1 MLESNNK
8 NISVGITNLEFH
20 NLFSIYHAVKS
31 LGYKVK
37 IYSLEQSKYN
47 CDILIFPGIG
57 SFNSAMKVIKKN
69 NIDFKIKEF
78 LETKKLLFGICLG
91 MQLLFEKSNEF
102 GLTKGLGLIKGNV
115 TNFPKKSFKVS
126 HIGWEKVRLAK
137 KI

>member
-1 MLESNNK
+1 
-8 NISVGITNLEFH
+8 
-20 NLFSIYHAVKS
+20 
-31 LGYKVK
+31 
-37 IYSLEQSKYN
+37 
-47 CDILIFPGIG
+47 
-57 SFNSAMKVIKKN
+57 
-69 NIDFKIKEF
+69 
-78 LETKKLLFGICLG
+78 

>member
-57 SFNSAMKVIKKN
+57 SFNSAMKVIKK
-69 NIDFKIKEF
+69 
-78 LETKKLLFGICLG
+78 
-91 MQLLFEKSNEF
+91 
-102 GLTKGLGLIKGNV
+102 
-115 TNFPKKSFKVS
+115 
-126 HIGWEKVRLAK
+126 
-137 KI
+137 

>member
-1 MLESNNK
+1 MKNHAKDLLILLMIVIFKKFKTKIGNTNFLDNKFKEKKINLIKEIKTTLFKKGFNVESNNK

-57 SFNSAMKVIKKN
+57 SFNSAMKGNKK
-69 NIDFKIKEF
+69 K
-78 LETKKLLFGICLG
+78 
-91 MQLLFEKSNEF
+91 
-102 GLTKGLGLIKGNV
+102 
-115 TNFPKKSFKVS
+115 
-126 HIGWEKVRLAK
+126 
-137 KI
+137 